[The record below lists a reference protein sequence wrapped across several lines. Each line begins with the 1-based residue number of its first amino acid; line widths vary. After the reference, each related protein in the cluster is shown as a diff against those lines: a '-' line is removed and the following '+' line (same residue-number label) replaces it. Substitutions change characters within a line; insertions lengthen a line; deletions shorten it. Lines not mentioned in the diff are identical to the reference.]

1 MHRSRKKK
9 LVAYAK
15 ILIVLSIALLIYGV
29 VLDYGTPHSKVIDP
43 IRDVK
48 PIKEKENTVSITP
61 SDGNEVVTDTDNTTI
76 KEQNNNN
83 NNNNVVEPKA
93 SSISDSND
101 KLRNEIQKKYNIKI
115 KYGKETEGYSVKNGS
130 SIINTT
136 PITDD
141 NVINKELNDLN
152 VTLSYYPSGMFEEI
166 NTGGIPLTI
175 ILINNYSDNSI
186 TGVTDSSY
194 EFANISIAAIYPFA
208 ESFYHESYHYIERY
222 MFKNGA
228 NFNSWDSLNPSGF
241 SWNTI
246 DGSLSYSNT
255 FSQDAAFVNNYAQ
268 SSAAEDRASTF
279 EYMMA
284 NSKASC
290 LNNGTTVWKKA
301 NYMAQMIR
309 QVLSSV
315 RNSSNVRWEK
325 HLY

>member
-9 LVAYAK
+9 LVGYAK

-29 VLDYGTPHSKVIDP
+29 ILDYGTPSRKLIDP

-48 PIKEKENTVSITP
+48 PIKEKENTISITP
-61 SDGNEVVTDTDNTTI
+61 SDGNEVVTDNGNI
-76 KEQNNNN
+76 INKEQNIND
-83 NNNNVVEPKA
+83 NVVEPKT
-93 SSISDSND
+93 SSISDSNN
-101 KLRNEIQKKYNIKI
+101 KLRNEIQKKYKVKI

-130 SIINTT
+130 SVISTT

-152 VTLSYYPSGMFEEI
+152 VTLGYYPSGMFEEI
-166 NTGGIPLTI
+166 NNGGIPLTI
-175 ILINNYSDNSI
+175 ILVNNYSDSSI

-228 NFNSWDSLNPSGF
+228 NFNSWDSLNPSSF

-325 HLY
+325 YLY